1 MTVRE
6 TLEFRVRLKLGS
18 LISKKAQAERVEE
31 LIQELNLSKSADTI
45 VSLFYA
51 KFEKCHVN
59 VRFL

>member
-51 KFEKCHVN
+51 ILQKVN
-59 VRFL
+59 VTFL